1 MDWYEKLEK
10 IREFVCD
17 EEIITA
23 MGNYFNSDQM
33 EDFVNELIINGE
45 NGFLCDNT
53 PYSMALSLEKL
64 MCNEKLMTEMGY
76 AAKEHMK
83 QFSPNKVWNM
93 WDSLIKTTL
102 QKM

>member
-1 MDWYEKLEK
+1 MAFSMSTLLNDVYGAYQYIVLSNN
-10 IREFVCD
+10 RPM
-17 EEIITA
+17 A
-23 MGNYFNSDQM
+23 FN
-33 EDFVNELIINGE
+33 
-45 NGFLCDNT
+45 NT

-93 WDSLIKTTL
+93 WGSLIKTTL

>member
-1 MDWYEKLEK
+1 
-10 IREFVCD
+10 
-17 EEIITA
+17 
-23 MGNYFNSDQM
+23 
-33 EDFVNELIINGE
+33 
-45 NGFLCDNT
+45 
-53 PYSMALSLEKL
+53 MALSLEKL

-102 QKM
+102 KKCELFCMTVCVNDVTLYYSR